1 MDGQGR
7 REGQVQLKMAQPL
20 EAVRGPKFRTG
31 RVIADRTPVIG
42 GEAKG
47 GLLRD
52 IVGNQLIIGI
62 RKGVGMDP
70 GEVGNI
76 EKSLDLAAGKA
87 IDLKS
92 GQLICWKPSSSQWG
106 RVGNG
111 IGFSASKARQVQISP

>member
-87 IDLKS
+87 FDLKS
-92 GQLICWKPSSSQWG
+92 G
-106 RVGNG
+106 
-111 IGFSASKARQVQISP
+111 ARNSELAG